1 MTTMQPS
8 KPGHDEAAHDLFADR
23 PDVTEEAHAASHVHV
38 SPDAVFGSRL
48 RAAREARGADLD
60 TCAHALKLPLRI
72 LRKLEQGEHDGIDSR
87 VYLASYIGK
96 YGQYLGIDDAAI
108 QAEVARIRHAE
119 PPLVATGGVSHSR
132 FLLDRYATAA
142 TYVVLTLVIAV
153 PTIWFG
159 VRSTLDRDLS
169 HLTPLDASPVAQQDA
184 QAVVP
189 GKQGTP
195 SSTAAAAPVAN
206 APAAQP
212 AQQDQPLLASM
223 APFPNIGD
231 DAPQPPKVA
240 TPAPAA
246 DVGAGGHSL
255 SLNLSAASWVE
266 VTAQDGTRLE
276 YGLLPAGT
284 SKTWHSDQP
293 LDVRIGN
300 VVGAQVSIDGQ
311 PVTLDGFR
319 RANVAHFRVQIADG
333 KAAAA
338 SL

>member
-8 KPGHDEAAHDLFADR
+8 QPGHDEAAHDLFADR
-23 PDVTEEAHAASHVHV
+23 PDVTEEAHASSQVHV
-38 SPDAVFGSRL
+38 NPDAAFGSRL
-48 RAAREARGADLD
+48 RAAREARGVDLG

-108 QAEVARIRHAE
+108 QAELARIRQAE
-119 PPLVATGGVSHSR
+119 PPLVATGGISHSR

-184 QAVVP
+184 QAAVP
-189 GKQGTP
+189 GKPGAP
-195 SSTAAAAPVAN
+195 STAAAPVVKAPTAQ
-206 APAAQP
+206 AA
-212 AQQDQPLLASM
+212 QDQPLLASM
-223 APFPNIGD
+223 APFPNLGD
-231 DAPQPPKVA
+231 EATQPPKVA
-240 TPAPAA
+240 APAPAA
-246 DVGAGGHSL
+246 DASGHSL
-255 SLNLSAASWVE
+255 SLDLSAASWVE
-266 VTAQDGTRLE
+266 VTEQDGTRLE
-276 YGLLPAGT
+276 YGLLTAGT
-284 SKTWHSDQP
+284 SKTWHSAQP

-311 PVTLDGFR
+311 PVALDGFR
-319 RANVAHFRVQIADG
+319 HANVAHFRMQIADG

-338 SL
+338 NL

>member
-8 KPGHDEAAHDLFADR
+8 KPGQDEAAHDLFER
-23 PDVTEEAHAASHVHV
+23 PDAMEAAASHACVD
-38 SPDAVFGSRL
+38 PDAAFGSRL
-48 RAAREARGADLD
+48 RAAREARGLDLE

-96 YGQYLGIDDAAI
+96 YGRHLGIDDATI
-108 QAEVARIRHAE
+108 QAELARIRQVE
-119 PPLVATGGVSHSR
+119 PPLVATGGISHSR

-184 QAVVP
+184 QAAAP
-189 GKQGTP
+189 GRPDAQ
-195 SSTAAAAPVAN
+195 SSTATAAT

-212 AQQDQPLLASM
+212 AQDQQPLLASM
-223 APFPNIGD
+223 APFPNLGD
-231 DAPQPPKVA
+231 DALQPPKVA
-240 TPAPAA
+240 APAVAA
-246 DVGAGGHSL
+246 DAAGGHSL
-255 SLNLSAASWVE
+255 SLSLSAASWVE
-266 VTAQDGTRLE
+266 VVGQDGTRLE

-284 SKTWHSDQP
+284 SKTWHSEQP

-311 PVTLDGFR
+311 AVALDGFR
-319 RANVAHFRVQIADG
+319 HANVAHFRMQIADG